1 MLAACGIP
9 KPDGFILRPR
19 SDDLAIGA
27 EGNAIHPTTM
37 TFEGAQMLAACGI
50 PQPDGAIPSIPAMVW
65 PSGLKATLSHH
76 HYAL

>member
-19 SDDLAIGA
+19 SDGLAIGA

-37 TFEGAQMLAACGI
+37 PFEGAQMLAACGI
-50 PQPDGAIPSIPAMVW
+50 PQPDGAIPRPRSD
-65 PSGLKATLSHH
+65 GLAIGAEGNAFHI
-76 HYAL
+76 